1 MTDRAARNP
10 WAFVPLMY
18 FLQAIPVALVQEVGT
33 IVYKDL
39 GVANE
44 SITRW
49 TSIVALPWS
58 LQMLLGPLVDL
69 SGTRRQWVVRAQLAI
84 AAALVAA
91 PLLLRLPNAFELSLG
106 AFFVA
111 ALFSALCNAAMDGFY
126 LLALP
131 KEEQAKFAGIQST
144 CYRLGTLFAK
154 GLLVLLA
161 GKLVALKILPNP
173 KDAWTVTLLVGA
185 TVYGGLYLLERR
197 VIPRPEEDVPA
208 VEAPGELRRNIERTL
223 SVVGLGIS
231 GYFTANSAVRL
242 CANAAWSLFD
252 GRHDGPLHGWMFGD
266 STGGY
271 ILGFSAGSANSA
283 EWVQLTVC
291 GITALTLLGSA
302 RGLIKGSPMG
312 DAFGSFFRQPGIA
325 AVLAFLMFYRFGE
338 AMVMK
343 MSPLFMKDTAAAGGL
358 ALGTDTVGS
367 IKGLVGVF
375 GIVLGGIAGGLIVSR
390 AGLKKSIWPLAI
402 CMHLPN
408 LLYLWASHAL
418 PRVEVMYGVDFFEQ
432 FGYGFGFAGYTIVL
446 QRIAQRGNYRTAHY
460 ALGVG
465 VGALFIQV
473 AGVLSG
479 VLQANFGYQ
488 GFFLA
493 AVFLAIPGLATL
505 LFLPL
510 DES

>member
-1 MTDRAARNP
+1 MNERAARNP

-18 FLQAIPVALVQEVGT
+18 FLQAIPVALVQEVAT

-69 SGTRRQWVVRAQLAI
+69 SGTRRQWVVRAQMAI
-84 AAALVAA
+84 AGALVVV
-91 PLLLRLPNAFELSLG
+91 PFLLRLPNAFELSLG
-106 AFFVA
+106 AFLVA
-111 ALFSALCNAAMDGFY
+111 ATFSALCNAAMDGFY

-131 KEEQAKFAGIQST
+131 KDEQARFAGIQST

-161 GKLVALKILPNP
+161 GKLVAWKTLPDP
-173 KDAWTVTLLVGA
+173 RDAWTATLLVGA
-185 TVYGGLYLLERR
+185 LVYGGLYLLERR
-197 VIPRPEEDVPA
+197 AIPRPEEDVPA
-208 VEAPGELRRNIERTL
+208 EEAPGELGRNIARTL
-223 SVVGLGIS
+223 AVIGLGIS
-231 GYFTANSAVRL
+231 GYFVASSFVKL
-242 CANAAWSLFD
+242 GANAIWKVRD
-252 GRHDGPLHGWMFGD
+252 GLPDGPLKGWRLPDDASMVGIQLPLN
-266 STGGY
+266 GVG
-271 ILGFSAGSANSA
+271 A
-283 EWVQLTVC
+283 ELAQLAICVPL
-291 GITALTLLGSA
+291 ALTFLYVA
-302 RGLIKGSPMG
+302 KREIKGTPMG
-312 DAFGSFFRQPGIA
+312 GAFGSFFRQQGVVS
-325 AVLAFLMFYRFGE
+325 VLAFLMFYRFGE

-343 MSPLFMKDTAAAGGL
+343 MSPLFMKDTVAAGGL
-358 ALGTDTVGS
+358 GFGTDTVGS

-375 GIVLGGIAGGLIVSR
+375 GIVFGGIAGGFIVSR
-390 AGLKKSIWPLAI
+390 FGLKKSIWPLAI

-408 LLYLWASHAL
+408 LLYLWASHAR
-418 PRVEVMYGVDFFEQ
+418 PPVGVMYGVDFVEQ

-446 QRIAQRGNYRTAHY
+446 QRIAQRGNFKTAHY

-505 LFLPL
+505 LFLPA
-510 DES
+510 E

>member
-1 MTDRAARNP
+1 MTERAARNP

-197 VIPRPEEDVPA
+197 TVPRPEEDIPA
-208 VEAPGELRRNIERTL
+208 VEALGELQKNIARTL

-231 GYFTANSAVRL
+231 GYFVASSFVKL
-242 CANAAWSLFD
+242 GANAIWKVRD
-252 GRHDGPLHGWMFGD
+252 GLPDGPLKGWRLPD
-266 STGGY
+266 EAHA
-271 ILGFSAGSANSA
+271 LGQTLPFNGVGA
-283 EWVQLTVC
+283 ELVQLAICVPL
-291 GITALTLLGSA
+291 ALTFLFVAQRS
-302 RGLIKGSPMG
+302 IKKTPMG

-343 MSPLFMKDTAAAGGL
+343 MSPLFLKDTPAAGGL
-358 ALGTDTVGS
+358 GLGTDVVGT

-505 LFLPL
+505 LFLPV
-510 DES
+510 EE